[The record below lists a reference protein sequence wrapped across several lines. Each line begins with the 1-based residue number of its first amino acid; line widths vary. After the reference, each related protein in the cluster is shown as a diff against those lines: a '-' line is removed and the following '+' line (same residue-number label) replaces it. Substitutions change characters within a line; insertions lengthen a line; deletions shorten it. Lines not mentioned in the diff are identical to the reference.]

1 VDHLEKIMQTDDELK
16 PLFEGNEGEFRP
28 FTEEFEH
35 TNFEGVEQ
43 VTVELTLMGDTW
55 KDFIQECEAQGWKQN
70 EGLIVLLTTGLAYLH
85 AERALTT
92 PETVAGLRDAE
103 VNKLLSRLI
112 EVESRFGAMKYFA
125 YDIMRDHRVMELQHE
140 AIKLEA
146 NGYHRLAARLKE
158 ENLAFRAEI
167 EQLKREL
174 AKYQALIGP
183 IVEPTPDT
191 RNRWRRAFDVLVGR
205 PDHA

>member
-1 VDHLEKIMQTDDELK
+1 MQTDEDLK
-16 PLFEGNEGEFRP
+16 PIIEENEGEFRP

-35 TNFEGVEQ
+35 KFFEGAEQ
-43 VTVELTLMGDTW
+43 VTAQVTLMRDTW
-55 KDFIQECEAQGWKQN
+55 ESILKEFDDNGWKQN
-70 EGLIVLLTTGLAYLH
+70 EGLIVLLSTGLAYLR
-85 AERALTT
+85 AERVLTI
-92 PETVAGLRDAE
+92 PESVAGMRYAE
-103 VNKLLSRLI
+103 VDKLIKRLVEI
-112 EVESRFGAMKYFA
+112 EGRLAAMKNFA
-125 YDIMRDHRVMELQHE
+125 YDMMRDHRVMELQHE

-174 AKYQALIGP
+174 AKYQTLIGP
-183 IVEPTPDT
+183 IVEPTPDI
-191 RNRWRRAFDVLVGR
+191 RNRWRRAFDILAGR